1 MGKGPPVG
9 HGGRELGLPAARPR
23 RRGTRSSTLVVVAL
37 AVVLGTVAL
46 AAIGAAW
53 ANRPGGGMGPSTTPV
68 PTEATSY
75 WLTDAGIDRATEFR
89 QGARLASSRSWVEH
103 VAVNPDALANLA
115 RYGVPLTSAEINI
128 LSQRARSI
136 ADVRRVTDAFAA
148 EHTEAWAGDYTAG
161 GQLVVVLVDPTGSL
175 SDELGAKID
184 PGAPFRIRTGRWTLA
199 ELTALKERIK
209 GDFWLRNRYELID
222 LGVNVARNVVELEVS
237 SADASAPAEIVANF
251 DVGEQLA
258 VTIDGTGVL
267 SLPTGTI
274 RGQVQYA
281 DGTPAT
287 GLVVELKGDIPGAGS
302 TGDVGNGTGD
312 DGIFVF
318 RDVAA
323 TGYEVRLFSP
333 YDRQGEWLEYPDWI
347 PVGSKR
353 VEVQPGE
360 TTDLVIVVTRP

>member
-1 MGKGPPVG
+1 VLIAVALSGVAIVAVATIGLGWANLQPSETGP
-9 HGGRELGLPAARPR
+9 
-23 RRGTRSSTLVVVAL
+23 SSTP
-37 AVVLGTVAL
+37 TPTK
-46 AAIGAAW
+46 AA
-53 ANRPGGGMGPSTTPV
+53 N
-68 PTEATSY
+68 Y
-75 WLTDAGIDRATEFR
+75 WLSDAGIDRATKFR
-89 QGARLASSRSWVEH
+89 EQARLEASRSWVEH
-103 VAVNPDALANLA
+103 VALDPDALANLR

-128 LSQRARSI
+128 LSQRAKSI

-148 EHTEAWAGDYTAG
+148 GHPEAWAGDYTAG
-161 GQLVVVLVDPTGSL
+161 GQLVVVLVDPTGTL
-175 SDELGAKID
+175 SDELGAQID

-237 SADASAPAEIVANF
+237 SADPSAPAEIAANF
-251 DVGEQLA
+251 DVGEQLV

-267 SLPTGTI
+267 ALPTGTI

-353 VEVQPGE
+353 VEVLPGE
-360 TTDLVIVVTRP
+360 TTDVVIVVTRP